1 MNYGFYQSA
10 TGLMTQVHRL
20 QVATNNLA
28 NSETNGFKADELV
41 TSQRLPARIEGGY
54 ATDPQW
60 LLEQLGG
67 GQLADPTRFV
77 MAQGSLSPTDGE
89 LDLAIDGDAFFVV
102 GDARGDASSIRLT
115 RDGRFTRDPEG
126 ELAMLGTGMKVL
138 DSRNRTIA
146 VPPGAISVG
155 ADGLVTQ
162 AGEELGRVGMVNVE
176 NTDALRK
183 VGDSLIMPT
192 PEAGKLTTGSN
203 STIWQGYLESSTV
216 EPVIEMAGIV
226 QIGRAVEANAKLMQA
241 QDLLAGQAINT
252 FGKVT

>member
-28 NSETNGFKADELV
+28 NSETNGFKADQLV

-54 ATDPQW
+54 SADPQW
-60 LLEQLGG
+60 MLEQLGG

-77 MAQGSLSPTDGE
+77 MSQGSLSPTDGE
-89 LDLAIDGDAFFVV
+89 LDLAIDGDAFFIV
-102 GDARGDASSIRLT
+102 GDGRGDASSRHLT

-126 ELAMLGTGMKVL
+126 DLAMLGTGLKVL
-138 DSRNRTIA
+138 DGRHRTIP
-146 VPPGAISVG
+146 VPAGPITIGS
-155 ADGLVTQ
+155 DGLVSQ
-162 AGEELGRVGMVNVE
+162 GDRELGRIGMFSVQ

-183 VGDSLIMPT
+183 VGDSLIVPT
-192 PEAGKLTTGSN
+192 PEAGPLSRDAE
-203 STIWQGYLESSTV
+203 STLWQGYLESSTV
-216 EPVIEMAGIV
+216 EPVMEMAGIV
-226 QIGRAVEANAKLMQA
+226 EIGRAVEANAKLMQA

>member
-28 NSETNGFKADELV
+28 NSETRGFKADEV
-41 TSQRLPARIEGGY
+41 MTSQRLPARLEGSL
-54 ATDPQW
+54 AADPQW

-89 LDLAIDGDAFFVV
+89 LDLAIDGDAFFMV
-102 GDARGDASSIRLT
+102 GDGTGDASSIRLT
-115 RDGRFTRDPEG
+115 RDGRFTRDPDG

-138 DSRNRTIA
+138 DRRERTIP
-146 VPPGAISVG
+146 VPVG
-155 ADGLVTQ
+155 SITIGPNGLVSQ
-162 AGEELGRVGMVNVE
+162 AGEELGRVGMVTVP
-176 NTDALRK
+176 NTNALRK
-183 VGDSLIMPT
+183 IGDSLILPT
-192 PEAGKLTTGSN
+192 PDAGKMIVDEGS
-203 STIWQGYLESSTV
+203 TLWQGYLESSTV
-216 EPVIEMAGIV
+216 QPVLEMVGIV
-226 QIGRAVEANAKLMQA
+226 EIGRAVEANAKLMQA
-241 QDLLAGQAINT
+241 QDLLTGQVINT